1 MNKASWTNQTRLQQN
16 MKMTKLDRWWWWH
29 CLRWVNSTFHS
40 AVMICLKQS
49 HVLSTE
55 KSQKNTI

>member
-40 AVMICLKQS
+40 AV
-49 HVLSTE
+49 
-55 KSQKNTI
+55 